1 MGKNKR
7 ILIATALVLAALS
20 AQAVR
25 SSVPLVERPR
35 VELLANDGKAGAAER
50 VRAAIVRG
58 SEVHHWTL
66 QDEQPGQL
74 TLRQQRGAIELL
86 VKVSYDALGYQT
98 QYVSSTG
105 LYYEQTADGGAKI
118 HPTYNNWMKN
128 LDSAIATVLPSIP

>member
-1 MGKNKR
+1 MNKSKK
-7 ILIATALVLAALS
+7 ILLAAALVLAA
-20 AQAVR
+20 AGAHAVR
-25 SSVPLVERPR
+25 GSVPLVERPR

-50 VRAAIVRG
+50 VRAAVVQG
-58 SEVHHWTL
+58 SQIHHWTV
-66 QDEQPGQL
+66 QDEQPGEL

-86 VKVSYDALGYQT
+86 VKVRYDALGYQV

>member
-1 MGKNKR
+1 MNKSKK
-7 ILIATALVLAALS
+7 ILAAAALVLAAAG

-25 SSVPLVERPR
+25 GSVPLVERPR
-35 VELLANDGKAGAAER
+35 VELLANDGKAGSVER
-50 VRAAIVRG
+50 VRAAVVKG
-58 SEVHHWTL
+58 GETHHWTV

-74 TLRQQRGAIELL
+74 TLRQQKGAIELL
-86 VKVSYDALGYQT
+86 VKVRYDAQGYQT